1 MADRAE
7 MFSLSTFHSL
17 SPPGCRPA
25 HDISLEEFDDEDL
38 SEITDDC
45 GIGLNYDSDPYEK
58 DCLILEKNDLH
69 HPVCSFQDDFQEFE
83 MIDDNDDEEEE
94 EEEEVDPEAP
104 PSPSASPPASPL
116 GTTQKSRPTTLNLQ
130 APVSQDSLNNNGS
143 FSPRKANWQEALC
156 HSSSHGHLSP
166 SHLCL
171 EDSTHLNGH
180 CAAAPSAGS
189 QSKGTPTKHSG
200 DTEQTQSPLRPL
212 LYDFEGNKRETLE
225 YGKKMSDPPME
236 DYNMNITSSPP
247 SPLYSPFHDRGMSPK
262 QYLSSTGSFGQHK
275 MSTSSDTGVETN
287 TDSTSPVTTIPVIDE
302 VSQSSDTEVDRD
314 LTTSCSKTWMC
325 QYRQAN
331 DTYTVTSESVADPE
345 VEYDL
350 TLDGTSTC
358 LSPTNPVVNDA
369 GTPISDD
376 ELDKVF
382 DIDYMGRKSK
392 DCVSKEPECSSYVEF
407 PPIEPTSFCIYSSPT
422 SQSNAELDRPHSNS
436 DANVHCHPPSSSNDT
451 ASPSSDPGIE
461 ADLRSKGRYMPSGN
475 HTDDFS
481 SPGSDSDIEGEI
493 EAAFACGD
501 HLVNNMISSISETEL
516 DLTSES
522 SSGRSSHLTNSIEE
536 ASSPASDQELET
548 ELEAES
554 GIIGIKASLLLGQSD
569 PYEVTSPTSELEVK
583 PQLDDDQALMGLQNI
598 DGLTYEHIAD
608 PDETLPPTGRGEDHL
623 MRQLVLK
630 IEPDHSLES
639 FKRSFYLPIG
649 PKLMPDMDNEEGNS
663 EYDSESDS
671 EADLSEDAD
680 SPWLLSN
687 LVNKMISEGSYP
699 ISCPEECFKRSGS
712 VSDTISPM
720 SDLETDAFNEPLDR
734 QAHQLSLSTDAWTNN
749 SKEGLL
755 DTETN
760 KESFSNKEPDGSE
773 GCSTSDFRSKAKDK
787 IINSECKLD
796 SDGTIEISGLCLY
809 MSNPTND
816 TITPVFVD
824 RCNSSVSAHNM
835 KNQGMCASDTDKAYR
850 HIEDSSVS
858 LTVAK
863 STKNLKE
870 DTMEP
875 NNDLSINSNGSVS
888 PSASEQ
894 LDTDKD
900 EGREDTS
907 VFDRIKE
914 VKNSLTLDIPIVKTN
929 RCFNLTYS
937 TDKEEE
943 SFLESIKKSPYHDHC
958 LDNSPSMNDNLKE
971 LPPLDV
977 LAPKQR
983 DESLAYD
990 SIKYTLVVDENTT
1003 LELVSLKRCTSVLSD
1018 DSEISTICDNC
1029 DLEGDNEFDD
1039 NVDGPEV
1046 LSSSEDSSPEAD
1058 VQFSK
1063 KFLNVFVNST
1073 SRSSST
1079 ESFGLFSCTINGE
1092 DREQTHR
1099 AVFRFVPRHEDELE
1113 LDVDDPLFVEVEED
1127 DYWYRGYNMRTG
1139 ERGIFPAYY
1148 AHAVVS
1154 QAKEFIGRKRKTG
1167 WVERYNV
1174 QFLGSVEVPYHQGN
1188 GILCAA
1194 MQKIATTRKQTVHLR
1209 PPSTCDL
1216 EISLQGVKL
1225 VMSLDEYGVDDE
1237 FDRCSHFFQMKNIS
1251 YCGCHPKNS
1260 CYFGFIT
1267 KHPVLN
1273 RFACHVFVSQESMR
1287 CVADSV
1293 GRAFHEYYQEHLEYA
1308 CPTEDIYLE

>member
-116 GTTQKSRPTTLNLQ
+116 DTTQKSRPTTLNLQ

-143 FSPRKANWQEALC
+143 FSPRKANWQEALR
-156 HSSSHGHLSP
+156 HSSSRGHLSP
-166 SHLCL
+166 SHSCL
-171 EDSTHLNGH
+171 EDSTHPNGQ
-180 CAAAPSAGS
+180 CATEPSAGS
-189 QSKGTPTKHSG
+189 QSK
-200 DTEQTQSPLRPL
+200 
-212 LYDFEGNKRETLE
+212 
-225 YGKKMSDPPME
+225 
-236 DYNMNITSSPP
+236 
-247 SPLYSPFHDRGMSPK
+247 
-262 QYLSSTGSFGQHK
+262 GSFGQHK
-275 MSTSSDTGVETN
+275 MSTSSDTGVEPN
-287 TDSTSPVTTIPVIDE
+287 TDSTSPITTIPVIDE
-302 VSQSSDTEVDRD
+302 DSQSSDTEVDHD
-314 LTTSCSKTWMC
+314 LTTDCAKKWMC

-376 ELDKVF
+376 ELDKVL
-382 DIDYMGRKSK
+382 DIDYMGTQSK

-407 PPIEPTSFCIYSSPT
+407 PPIEPTSFCIYSSPA
-422 SQSNAELDRPHSNS
+422 SQSNAEVDRPHSTS
-436 DANVHCHPPSSSNDT
+436 DANVHSHPPSSSNET

-475 HTDDFS
+475 HTDDLS

-493 EAAFACGD
+493 EAAFTCGD
-501 HLVNNMISSISETEL
+501 HLVSNMISSISETEL

-569 PYEVTSPTSELEVK
+569 PYEVTSPTLEVEVK
-583 PQLDDDQALMGLQNI
+583 PQLDDDQALMGLQNV
-598 DGLTYEHIAD
+598 DGLPYEHIAD
-608 PDETLPPTGRGEDHL
+608 PDETLPPTDCSEDHL

-712 VSDTISPM
+712 ISDTISPM
-720 SDLETDAFNEPLDR
+720 SDLETDAFNEPLDS
-734 QAHQLSLSTDAWTNN
+734 QDHQLSSSSDVWTKN

-760 KESFSNKEPDGSE
+760 NERFSN
-773 GCSTSDFRSKAKDK
+773 
-787 IINSECKLD
+787 
-796 SDGTIEISGLCLY
+796 
-809 MSNPTND
+809 

-824 RCNSSVSAHNM
+824 RYNSAVSAHNI
-835 KNQGMCASDTDKAYR
+835 KSQGMCASDTDKAYW
-850 HIEDSSVS
+850 HINDSSVS
-858 LTVAK
+858 PTVAK

-875 NNDLSINSNGSVS
+875 NNDLSINSHGSVS

-914 VKNSLTLDIPIVKTN
+914 VKNSLTLDIPIAQTN

-943 SFLESIKKSPYHDHC
+943 SFLESIRKSPYHDHC
-958 LDNSPSMNDNLKE
+958 LDNSPSVDDNLDE
-971 LPPLDV
+971 LPPLNV
-977 LAPKQR
+977 LAPEQR

-1003 LELVSLKRCTSVLSD
+1003 LELVSLKRCTSILSD

-1029 DLEGDNEFDD
+1029 DLEGDNEFDVD
-1039 NVDGPEV
+1039 VDGPEV

-1092 DREQTHR
+1092 ERDQTHR
-1099 AVFRFVPRHEDELE
+1099 AVFRFIPRHEDELE

-1154 QAKEFIGRKRKTG
+1154 HAKEFIGMKRNTG

-1225 VMSLDEYGVDDE
+1225 IMSLDEYGGDDE

>member
-116 GTTQKSRPTTLNLQ
+116 DTTQKSRPTTLNLQ

-143 FSPRKANWQEALC
+143 FSPRKANWQEALR
-156 HSSSHGHLSP
+156 HSSSRGHLSP
-166 SHLCL
+166 SHSCL
-171 EDSTHLNGH
+171 EDSTHPNGQ
-180 CAAAPSAGS
+180 CATEPSAGS

-225 YGKKMSDPPME
+225 YG
-236 DYNMNITSSPP
+236 
-247 SPLYSPFHDRGMSPK
+247 
-262 QYLSSTGSFGQHK
+262 SFGQHK
-275 MSTSSDTGVETN
+275 MSTSSDTGVEPN
-287 TDSTSPVTTIPVIDE
+287 TDSTSPITTIPVIDE
-302 VSQSSDTEVDRD
+302 DSQSSDTEVDHD
-314 LTTSCSKTWMC
+314 LTTDCAKKWMC

-376 ELDKVF
+376 ELDKVL
-382 DIDYMGRKSK
+382 DIDYMGTQSK

-407 PPIEPTSFCIYSSPT
+407 PPIEPTSFCIYSSPA
-422 SQSNAELDRPHSNS
+422 SQSNAEVDRPHSTS
-436 DANVHCHPPSSSNDT
+436 DANVHSHPPSSSNET

-475 HTDDFS
+475 HTDDLS

-501 HLVNNMISSISETEL
+501 HLVSNMISSISETEL

-569 PYEVTSPTSELEVK
+569 PYEVTSPTLEVEVK
-583 PQLDDDQALMGLQNI
+583 PQLDDDQALMGLQNV
-598 DGLTYEHIAD
+598 DGLPYEHIAD
-608 PDETLPPTGRGEDHL
+608 PDETLPPTDRSEDHL

-712 VSDTISPM
+712 ISDTISPM
-720 SDLETDAFNEPLDR
+720 SDLETDAFNEPLDS
-734 QAHQLSLSTDAWTNN
+734 QDHQLSSSSDVWTKN

-760 KESFSNKEPDGSE
+760 NERFSN
-773 GCSTSDFRSKAKDK
+773 
-787 IINSECKLD
+787 
-796 SDGTIEISGLCLY
+796 
-809 MSNPTND
+809 

-824 RCNSSVSAHNM
+824 RYNSAVSAHNM
-835 KNQGMCASDTDKAYR
+835 KSQGMCASDTDKAYW
-850 HIEDSSVS
+850 HINDSSVS
-858 LTVAK
+858 PTVAK

-875 NNDLSINSNGSVS
+875 NNDLSINSHGSVS

-914 VKNSLTLDIPIVKTN
+914 VKNSLTLDIPIAQTN

-943 SFLESIKKSPYHDHC
+943 SFLESIRKSPYHDHC
-958 LDNSPSMNDNLKE
+958 LDNSPSVDDNLDE
-971 LPPLDV
+971 LPPLNV
-977 LAPKQR
+977 LAPEQR

-1003 LELVSLKRCTSVLSD
+1003 LELVSLKRCTSILSD

-1029 DLEGDNEFDD
+1029 DLEGDNEFDVD
-1039 NVDGPEV
+1039 VDGPEV

-1092 DREQTHR
+1092 ERDQTHR
-1099 AVFRFVPRHEDELE
+1099 AVFRFIPRHEDELE

-1154 QAKEFIGRKRKTG
+1154 HAKEFIGMKRNTG

-1225 VMSLDEYGVDDE
+1225 VMSLDEYGGDDE

>member
-17 SPPGCRPA
+17 SPPSCRPA

-143 FSPRKANWQEALC
+143 FSPLKANWQEALC
-156 HSSSHGHLSP
+156 HSSSCGHLSP
-166 SHLCL
+166 SHSCF

-180 CAAAPSAGS
+180 CTAAPSAGS
-189 QSKGTPTKHSG
+189 QCK
-200 DTEQTQSPLRPL
+200 
-212 LYDFEGNKRETLE
+212 
-225 YGKKMSDPPME
+225 
-236 DYNMNITSSPP
+236 
-247 SPLYSPFHDRGMSPK
+247 
-262 QYLSSTGSFGQHK
+262 GSFGQHK
-275 MSTSSDTGVETN
+275 MSTSSDTGVEPN

-302 VSQSSDTEVDRD
+302 DSQSSDTEVDHD
-314 LTTSCSKTWMC
+314 LTTDCAKKWMC

-358 LSPTNPVVNDA
+358 QSPTNPVVNDA

-382 DIDYMGRKSK
+382 DIDYMGIQSK

-422 SQSNAELDRPHSNS
+422 SQSNAELDRPHSTS
-436 DANVHCHPPSSSNDT
+436 DANEHSHPPSSSNDT

-475 HTDDFS
+475 HTDDLS

-501 HLVNNMISSISETEL
+501 HLVSNMISSISETEL

-548 ELEAES
+548 ELEADS

-569 PYEVTSPTSELEVK
+569 PYEVTSPTLELEVK
-583 PQLDDDQALMGLQNI
+583 PQLDEDQALMGLHNV

-608 PDETLPPTGRGEDHL
+608 PDETLPPTDRSEDHL
-623 MRQLVLK
+623 MRELVLK

-720 SDLETDAFNEPLDR
+720 SDLETDAFNEPLDS
-734 QAHQLSLSTDAWTNN
+734 QAHQLSSSSDVWTKN

-755 DTETN
+755 DTDTN
-760 KESFSNKEPDGSE
+760 KQSFSNKEPDGSE
-773 GCSTSDFRSKAKDK
+773 GCNTSDSRSKAKDK
-787 IINSECKLD
+787 MINSECKLN
-796 SDGTIEISGLCLY
+796 SAGTFEISGLCLY

-824 RCNSSVSAHNM
+824 QYNSAVSAHNM
-835 KNQGMCASDTDKAYR
+835 KSPGMDASDTDKAYR
-850 HIEDSSVS
+850 HVKDSSVS
-858 LTVAK
+858 PTVAK
-863 STKNLKE
+863 SKTKNLEE
-870 DTMEP
+870 DTVEP
-875 NNDLSINSNGSVS
+875 NNDLSMNSHGSVS

-914 VKNSLTLDIPIVKTN
+914 VKNSLTLDIPIPKTN

-958 LDNSPSMNDNLKE
+958 LDNSPSIDDNLDE
-971 LPPLDV
+971 LPPLNV

-1029 DLEGDNEFDD
+1029 DLEGDNEFDVD
-1039 NVDGPEV
+1039 VDGPEV

-1092 DREQTHR
+1092 EREQTHR
-1099 AVFRFVPRHEDELE
+1099 AVFRFIPRHEDELE

-1154 QAKEFIGRKRKTG
+1154 QAKEFIGMKRNTG

-1260 CYFGFIT
+1260 CYFGFIS

>member
-1 MADRAE
+1 
-7 MFSLSTFHSL
+7 
-17 SPPGCRPA
+17 RPA

-225 YGKKMSDPPME
+225 Y
-236 DYNMNITSSPP
+236 
-247 SPLYSPFHDRGMSPK
+247 
-262 QYLSSTGSFGQHK
+262 GSFGQHK

-835 KNQGMCASDTDKAYR
+835 KNQGMF
-850 HIEDSSVS
+850 
-858 LTVAK
+858 AK

-1194 MQKIATTRKQTVHLR
+1194 MQKVINSLLVK
-1209 PPSTCDL
+1209 C
-1216 EISLQGVKL
+1216 ISFYQ
-1225 VMSLDEYGVDDE
+1225 

-1293 GRAFHEYYQEHLEYA
+1293 G
-1308 CPTEDIYLE
+1308 

>member
-94 EEEEVDPEAP
+94 EEEEVDPEGP
-104 PSPSASPPASPL
+104 PSPSVSPPASPL
-116 GTTQKSRPTTLNLQ
+116 GTTENSRPTTLNLQ

-143 FSPRKANWQEALC
+143 FSPRKANWQETLR
-156 HSSSHGHLSP
+156 HSSSRGHLSP
-166 SHLCL
+166 SHSCL
-171 EDSTHLNGH
+171 EDSTHPNGQ

-247 SPLYSPFHDRGMSPK
+247 SPLYSPFHDRQMSPK

-275 MSTSSDTGVETN
+275 MSTSSDTGVEPN
-287 TDSTSPVTTIPVIDE
+287 TDSISPVTTIPVIDE
-302 VSQSSDTEVDRD
+302 VSQSSDTEVDHD
-314 LTTSCSKTWMC
+314 LTTDCAKKWMC

-382 DIDYMGRKSK
+382 DIDYMGTQSK
-392 DCVSKEPECSSYVEF
+392 DCVSTEPECSSYVEF
-407 PPIEPTSFCIYSSPT
+407 PPIEPTSFCIYSSPA
-422 SQSNAELDRPHSNS
+422 SQSNAELDRPHSTS
-436 DANVHCHPPSSSNDT
+436 DAHVHSHPPSSSNET

-475 HTDDFS
+475 HTDDLS

-501 HLVNNMISSISETEL
+501 HLVSNMISSISETEL

-569 PYEVTSPTSELEVK
+569 PYEVTSPTLEVEVK
-583 PQLDDDQALMGLQNI
+583 PQLDDDQALMGLQNV

-608 PDETLPPTGRGEDHL
+608 PDETLPPTDHDEDHL

-712 VSDTISPM
+712 ISDTISPM
-720 SDLETDAFNEPLDR
+720 SDLETDAFNEPLDS
-734 QAHQLSLSTDAWTNN
+734 QAHQLSLSSDVWTKN

-760 KESFSNKEPDGSE
+760 KESFSNKEPEGSE
-773 GCSTSDFRSKAKDK
+773 GCNTSDSRSKAKDTM
-787 IINSECKLD
+787 INSEFKLD
-796 SDGTIEISGLCLY
+796 SAGTNEISGLCLY

-824 RCNSSVSAHNM
+824 RYNSAVSAHNM
-835 KNQGMCASDTDKAYR
+835 KSQGMHASDTDKAYR
-850 HIEDSSVS
+850 YIKDSSVS
-858 LTVAK
+858 PAVAK

-875 NNDLSINSNGSVS
+875 NNDLSMNSNGSVS
-888 PSASEQ
+888 PPASDQ

-914 VKNSLTLDIPIVKTN
+914 VKNSLTLDIPITQTN

-958 LDNSPSMNDNLKE
+958 LGNSPSVDDNLDE
-971 LPPLDV
+971 LPPLNV

-1003 LELVSLKRCTSVLSD
+1003 LELVSLKRCTSILSD

-1039 NVDGPEV
+1039 DVDGPEV

-1092 DREQTHR
+1092 EREQTHR

-1127 DYWYRGYNMRTG
+1127 DYWYKGYNMRTG

-1154 QAKEFIGRKRKTG
+1154 QAKEFIGMKRNTG

-1225 VMSLDEYGVDDE
+1225 VMSLDEYGGDDE